1 MKPIDS
7 KGIIL
12 KVGEYVKIAW
22 DRDENGAVHEYKGIL
37 IGERRGFFVLLEEQ
51 SKKEIVF
58 RPSSLAM
65 FEVINEDDNCS

>member
-22 DRDENGAVHEYKGIL
+22 DRDEDGPFQEYRGIL

-65 FEVINEDDNCS
+65 FEVINEDDNRS